1 MKQTVNVGTTAND
14 GTGDPLR
21 TAFTKL
27 QANDDELYDFAD
39 AHADRLD
46 AAETAITNLGN
57 SLTELRADLEDF
69 QFKHVDVDSASIGS
83 AFANVPGLTFDLEA
97 DTTYQFDASV
107 QATTDNTTTGVDI
120 AVNGPAT
127 PSSLHYV
134 QGRYSSTTGYLE
146 TVATAY
152 DNDTGSTTSFGPT
165 ARSFR
170 VRGII
175 RTGSTAG
182 TFAIRIKREAVGTG
196 PVVIAGSFGWVRKL
210 F

>member
-21 TAFTKL
+21 TAFQKINSN
-27 QANDDELYDFAD
+27 ADELYDAD
-39 AHADRLD
+39 AAMAERLD
-46 AAETAITNLGN
+46 DAETAITNLTN
-57 SLTELRADLEDF
+57 SMTELREDVEDF
-69 QFKHVDVDSASIGS
+69 QFAHVDVDSSSLGA
-83 AFANVPGLTFDLEA
+83 AFVDVSGLTFTLEA
-97 DTTYQFDASV
+97 NTTYQFDASV

-120 AVNGPAT
+120 AVNGPAN
-127 PSSLHYV
+127 PQSLHYV

-146 TVATAY
+146 TVATTY
-152 DNDTGSTTSFGPT
+152 DNDTASTSSFGPT

-175 RTGSTAG
+175 RTGNTAG
-182 TFAIRIKREAVGTG
+182 AFAIRMKREAVGTG
-196 PVVIAGSFGWVRKL
+196 PVVIAGSWGWVRKL